1 MEEKY
6 CRIKK
11 TDTAPFPPWKVPQS
25 AAHQVTR
32 VPSILPSKFHLVEQS
47 FIHFS
52 FLHPSTQVPSQFRK
66 ISIPSF
72 LIPPLPLHVIQ
83 NLFPLSPAFP
93 SWKEGSPPQGRIA
106 YFSGIVVSERAMFSH
121 RSKVGA
127 EEGSGGDQNKAVSY
141 ISDGDIVKTC
151 EHSKENNFTLGYSN
165 YVSRSD
171 SKPFCCSIIQ
181 MERQIPRCF
190 QLYSWLKPLIYLFER
205 FQNISGATE
214 KVVFFFGPCLD
225 FLSLTKPL
233 DSYKLIGY

>member
-1 MEEKY
+1 MKDKN

-11 TDTAPFPPWKVPQS
+11 TDTAPSPPWKVPQS

-32 VPSILPSKFHLVEQS
+32 VPSILPSKFHP
-47 FIHFS
+47 F
-52 FLHPSTQVPSQFRK
+52 FLPPSCHPK

-72 LIPPLPLHVIQ
+72 PPHVIQ
-83 NLFPLSPAFP
+83 NFFPLSPAFP
-93 SWKEGSPPQGRIA
+93 SWKQGSPPQGRIA

-165 YVSRSD
+165 YVS
-171 SKPFCCSIIQ
+171 
-181 MERQIPRCF
+181 
-190 QLYSWLKPLIYLFER
+190 
-205 FQNISGATE
+205 G
-214 KVVFFFGPCLD
+214 
-225 FLSLTKPL
+225 
-233 DSYKLIGY
+233 